1 MRGLPLAH
9 LALVLSALGA
19 LLGTETLGAEEPAVA
34 PGGLIFGEDVDWPP
48 GSPQEP
54 LCLVALG
61 RDSNGSGTPLRVV
74 GTLRGYEQAFL
85 GAVQQ
90 ARWGPQDLATFGVCS
105 PGDRQAALLSLQRL
119 GAWLRGPGGQRLV
132 VLHLEEVTWEPTPSL
147 RFQEPPPGGAS
158 PPELALLVLYPG
170 PGPEVTVTRAGLL
183 GSQVPGVSWGTFPEA
198 AGVWVCCRVHG
209 AESNLQPVA
218 RGGRG
223 RVGAGRARLGEPP
236 PSWAEPCSPQSL
248 CPSRDTHYLVL
259 AVDRPAGAWRGSGL
273 ALTMQPRGEG
283 APLSTARLKALLF
296 GDDRRCF
303 TRMTPALL
311 LLPRSEP
318 APLPAHGQ
326 LDTVPLPPPR
336 PSAELEESP
345 PSADPFLETL
355 TRLVRA
361 LRGSPARASVPRLAL
376 DPDALAGFPQGLV
389 NLSDPAALERLL
401 DGEEPLLLLLPPA
414 AATASGDPAPLQE
427 PTSAPWATALVRRVT
442 AELQAAAAELR
453 GLPGLPPAAAPL
465 LARLLALCPG
475 GPGGPLR
482 ALLLLK
488 ALQGLRAEWRGWD
501 PRGPGRAQRSAGA
514 TAADGPC
521 SLHELSV
528 DLRAERSVLIPET
541 YQANNCQGA
550 CGWPQSDRNPRYGNH
565 VVLLL
570 KMQARG
576 AVLARPPCCVPT
588 AYAGKLLISLSEER
602 ISAHHVPNM
611 VATECGCR

>member
-183 GSQVPGVSWGTFPEA
+183 GS
-198 AGVWVCCRVHG
+198 
-209 AESNLQPVA
+209 
-218 RGGRG
+218 
-223 RVGAGRARLGEPP
+223 
-236 PSWAEPCSPQSL
+236 QSL

>member
-1 MRGLPLAH
+1 MRGPPLTR

-34 PGGLIFGEDVDWPP
+34 TGGLIFGEEVDWPR

-61 RDSNGSGTPLRVV
+61 GDSNGSSTPLRVV

-85 GAVQQ
+85 GAVQR

-119 GAWLRGPGGQRLV
+119 GAWLRGLGGQRLV

-147 RFQEPPPGGAS
+147 RFQEPPPGGAG

-183 GSQVPGVSWGTFPEA
+183 GS
-198 AGVWVCCRVHG
+198 
-209 AESNLQPVA
+209 
-218 RGGRG
+218 
-223 RVGAGRARLGEPP
+223 
-236 PSWAEPCSPQSL
+236 QSL

-273 ALTMQPRGEG
+273 ALTLQPRGEG

-336 PSAELEESP
+336 GAQARGHGVGAGGGGVASRPPPTLPTAGSRPSAELEESP

-361 LRGSPARASVPRLAL
+361 LRGSPARASAPRLAL

-389 NLSDPAALERLL
+389 NLSDPAELERLL

-414 AATASGDPAPLQE
+414 ARDPAPLQE
-427 PTSAPWATALVRRVT
+427 PASAPWATALVRRVT

-475 GPGGPLR
+475 GPGGPGGPLR

-488 ALQGLRAEWRGWD
+488 ALQGLRTEWRGWD

-521 SLHELSV
+521 ALHELSV
-528 DLRAERSVLIPET
+528 DLRAEPSVLIPET

-576 AVLARPPCCVPT
+576 AALGRPPCCVPT